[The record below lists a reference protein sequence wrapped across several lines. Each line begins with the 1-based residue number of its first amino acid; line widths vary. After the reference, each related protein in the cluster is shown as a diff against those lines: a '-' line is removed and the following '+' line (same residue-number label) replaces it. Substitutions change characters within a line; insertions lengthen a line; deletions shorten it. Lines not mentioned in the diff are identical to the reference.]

1 MLKYK
6 ARNHVVEICI
16 GGIFLWMM
24 LLTSCTNHQ
33 NNLSDQTLTSTNPI
47 MYNITSTPKM
57 VTPTIVE
64 STLPQQP
71 VDSIRTIPPQYLELE
86 DTIRITQGPVLVST
100 SSAEDPNYLYKK
112 TIVTI
117 QFEEDFLDNA
127 YLNLDDLMN
136 NQVDNSDIQIT
147 RYIGN
152 EITYSLY
159 PTNNSFYYYS
169 KGGNLDFDLCVEN
182 FKKMKLSSVEYSI
195 QGDYFIYGGSYC
207 VLTNEGRIALVN
219 YVEDSSKFVGEWPQA
234 VISLN
239 VTVYSQKI
247 E

>member
-1 MLKYK
+1 MLKNK
-6 ARNHVVEICI
+6 TRNQVVKICI
-16 GGIFLWMM
+16 GGIFLWML
-24 LLTSCTNHQ
+24 LLTSCTDHQ
-33 NNLSDQTLTSTNPI
+33 NNLSDQSFSSTKPI
-47 MYNITSTPKM
+47 SYTFTATPNM
-57 VTPTIVE
+57 VTTPEDE
-64 STLPQQP
+64 STLTQQP
-71 VDSIRTIPPQYLELE
+71 VTSIRTIPPQYLELE
-86 DTIRITQGPVLVST
+86 DIIRITQGPVLVST
-100 SSAEDPNYLYKK
+100 SSTEDPTYLYNG
-112 TIVTI
+112 TVVTI
-117 QFEEDFLDNA
+117 QFEEDFLDNV
-127 YLNLDDLMN
+127 YLNLDDLLN
-136 NQVDNSDIQIT
+136 NQVNNSDIQIT

-169 KGGNLDFDLCVEN
+169 KVGNLDFDLCVEN

-219 YVEDSSKFVGEWPQA
+219 YIKDSDKFVGDWPQA

-239 VTVYSQKI
+239 VTVYRQKI